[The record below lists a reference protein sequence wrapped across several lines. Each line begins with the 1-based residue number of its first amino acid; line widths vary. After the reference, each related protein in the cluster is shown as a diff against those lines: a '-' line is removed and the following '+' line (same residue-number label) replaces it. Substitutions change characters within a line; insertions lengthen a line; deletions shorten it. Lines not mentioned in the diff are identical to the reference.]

1 MPEMNKWADKSLD
14 NDILLG
20 MIASK
25 MNMNLEKMIIFW
37 EINENIST
45 TYLNKYLRKY
55 KAFTYF

>member
-1 MPEMNKWADKSLD
+1 
-14 NDILLG
+14 
-20 MIASK
+20 
-25 MNMNLEKMIIFW
+25 MNLENMIIFW